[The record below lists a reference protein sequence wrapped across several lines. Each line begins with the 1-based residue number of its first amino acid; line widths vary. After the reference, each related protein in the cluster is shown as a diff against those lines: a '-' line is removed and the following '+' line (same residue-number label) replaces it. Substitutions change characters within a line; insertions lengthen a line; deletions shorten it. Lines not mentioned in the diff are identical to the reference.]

1 MKAMDWIAWSEIGL
15 AATVLV
21 ILGILWRRRLRFR
34 RERSARL
41 ARPFDPDEATILDRD
56 FPRWRAIPAD
66 LQGRFAG
73 ITRVLMEEK
82 NYEACGG
89 LAEVRDEMKLVI
101 AAQAALTILGKNDHD
116 FFPRL
121 HSILLYPGGFRDRG
135 RRRFGIDDEDRGVL
149 FGESWETGSVILSW
163 DNVLAGGRNDDDG
176 MNVVIH
182 EFAHQI
188 DQYNGVADG
197 VPKLKSRE
205 DYVRWSSVMERHYE
219 ALKEASKTR
228 DPEPFLDPYGATD
241 PCEFF
246 AVATEAFFEDP
257 LDLEYE
263 HPELYEVLA
272 KFYGLDPAGWLEP
285 RPSVP

>member
-1 MKAMDWIAWSEIGL
+1 MARGWIAWSEFGL
-15 AATVLV
+15 VLSLSAL
-21 ILGILWRRRLRFR
+21 LGMLFRRHRLRRRR
-34 RERSARL
+34 RDERL
-41 ARPFDPDEATILDRD
+41 ARSFSVAEAAVLDRD
-56 FPRWRAIPAD
+56 FPRWRWIPSD
-66 LQGRFAG
+66 LQSRFAG
-73 ITRVLMEEK
+73 YTRVLIEEK
-82 NYEACGG
+82 NYEPCGG
-89 LAEVRDEMKLVI
+89 LGEVSDEMKLVI
-101 AAQAALTILGKNDHD
+101 AAQAGLTILGKSGPD

-121 HSILLYPGGFRDRG
+121 HSILVYPGGFRDRG
-135 RRRFGIDDEDRGVL
+135 RRRFGIDDEDRGL
-149 FGESWETGSVILSW
+149 LYGESWETGSVILSW

-197 VPKLKSRE
+197 VPKLRTRE
-205 DYVRWSSVMERHYE
+205 DYLRWGAVMERHYQD
-219 ALKEASKTR
+219 LKEASKTR

-263 HPELYEVLA
+263 HPGLYEEL
-272 KFYGLDPAGWLEP
+272 KRFYGLDPAGWKT
-285 RPSVP
+285 RTGFD

>member
-21 ILGILWRRRLRFR
+21 ILGILWRRRMRFR
-34 RERSARL
+34 RAHAARL
-41 ARPFDPDEATILDRD
+41 ARPFAPHEATILDRD
-56 FPRWRAIPAD
+56 FPRWRAIPTD
-66 LQGRFAG
+66 LQSRFAG

-89 LAEVRDEMKLVI
+89 LAEVGDEMKLVI
-101 AAQAALTILGKNDHD
+101 AAQAALTILGKNDHG

-188 DQYNGVADG
+188 DQYNGIADG
-197 VPKLKSRE
+197 VPKLKSRD
-205 DYVRWSSVMERHYE
+205 DYVRWGSVMERHYE
-219 ALKEASKTR
+219 ELKEASKTR

-263 HPELYEVLA
+263 HPELYELLA
-272 KFYGLDPAGWLEP
+272 AFYELDPAGWLESRTP
-285 RPSVP
+285 VA

>member
-1 MKAMDWIAWSEIGL
+1 MSMGWLAWSEIGL
-15 AATVLV
+15 AL
-21 ILGILWRRRLRFR
+21 IGLMLLGILFRRRQLRR
-34 RERSARL
+34 RSRAERL
-41 ARPFDPDEATILDRD
+41 ARSFSEVESTILDRC
-56 FPRWRAIPAD
+56 FPRWRWIPAN
-66 LQGRFAG
+66 LQARFSG
-73 ITRVLMEEK
+73 YTRVLMEEK
-82 NYEACGG
+82 NYEPCGG
-89 LAEVRDEMKLVI
+89 LEEVSEEMKLVI
-101 AAQAALTILGKNDHD
+101 AAQAALTILGKSDPD

-121 HSILLYPGGFRDRG
+121 HSILVYPGGFRDRG

-149 FGESWETGSVILSW
+149 YGESWETGSVILSW
-163 DNVLAGGRNDDDG
+163 DNVLAGGSNDDDG

-205 DYVRWSSVMERHYE
+205 DYLRWGSVMERHYE
-219 ALKEASKTR
+219 ELKEASKTR

-257 LDLEYE
+257 LDLYYE
-263 HPELYEVLA
+263 HPELYGLLA
-272 KFYGLDPAGWLEP
+272 SFYGLDQAGWTTQHGLD
-285 RPSVP
+285 